1 MKGKID
7 PIKETDIIISN
18 IKKFRELKN
27 ITREQIADELELS
40 ASGYSKIERGEI
52 ELSVTRLMQIANVL
66 DIEVSKIMN
75 FDVKTIFNISNNSN
89 NSGMNGQVTGNTY
102 TNNKDEYLEKYVK
115 LLEQENQNLKVKL
128 NQP

>member
-52 ELSVTRLMQIANVL
+52 ELSVIRLIQIANVL

-75 FDVKTIFNISNNSN
+75 FDVTTIFNISNNT
-89 NSGMNGQVTGNTY
+89 GMNGQVKVDNY
-102 TNNKDEYLEKYVK
+102 TNSKDEYLDKYVK
-115 LLEQENQNLKVKL
+115 LLELENESLKSKL
-128 NQP
+128 NKP

>member
-27 ITREQIADELELS
+27 MTREQIADELELS

-52 ELSVTRLMQIANVL
+52 ELSVTRLIQIANVL
-66 DIEVSKIMN
+66 EIDVAKIMN
-75 FDVKTIFNISNNSN
+75 FDVTTIFNISN
-89 NSGMNGQVTGNTY
+89 NSGMNGQVTVDNY
-102 TNNKDEYLEKYVK
+102 TNSKDEYLEKYVK

-128 NQP
+128 NHP

>member
-75 FDVKTIFNISNNSN
+75 FDVTTIFNISNL
-89 NSGMNGQVTGNTY
+89 Y
-102 TNNKDEYLEKYVK
+102 D
-115 LLEQENQNLKVKL
+115 LLFLFALQS
-128 NQP
+128 PIF

>member
-1 MKGKID
+1 MNGNID
-7 PIKETDIIISN
+7 PINEADIIISN

-52 ELSVTRLMQIANVL
+52 ELSVTRLFQIANIL

-75 FDVKTIFNISNNSN
+75 FDVTTIFNISH
-89 NSGMNGQVTGNTY
+89 NSGMNGQVTVDNY
-102 TNNKDEYLEKYVK
+102 TNSKDEYLEKYVK
-115 LLEQENQNLKVKL
+115 LLEQENEKMKVKID
-128 NQP
+128 QQ

>member
-75 FDVKTIFNISNNSN
+75 FDVTTIFNISN
-89 NSGMNGQVTGNTY
+89 NSGMNGQVSGNTY
-102 TNNKDEYLEKYVK
+102 TNSKDEYLEKYVK
-115 LLEQENQNLKVKL
+115 LLEQENHNLKVKL

>member
-52 ELSVTRLMQIANVL
+52 ELSVTRLIQIANVL

-75 FDVKTIFNISNNSN
+75 FDVTTIFNISNNT
-89 NSGMNGQVTGNTY
+89 GMNGQVKVDNY
-102 TNNKDEYLEKYVK
+102 TNSKDEYLDKYVK
-115 LLEQENQNLKVKL
+115 LLELENESLKSKL
-128 NQP
+128 NKP

>member
-52 ELSVTRLMQIANVL
+52 ELSVTRLLQIANVL
-66 DIEVSKIMN
+66 DIEVAKIMN
-75 FDVKTIFNISNNSN
+75 FDVTTIFNISN
-89 NSGMNGQVTGNTY
+89 NSGMNGQVKVDNY
-102 TNNKDEYLEKYVK
+102 TNSKDEYLEKYVK
-115 LLEQENQNLKVKL
+115 ILESENQSLKTKL

>member
-52 ELSVTRLMQIANVL
+52 ELSVTRLIQIANVL

-75 FDVKTIFNISNNSN
+75 FDVTTIFNISNNT
-89 NSGMNGQVTGNTY
+89 GMNGQVKVDNY
-102 TNNKDEYLEKYVK
+102 TNSKDEYLDKYVK
-115 LLEQENQNLKVKL
+115 LLELENESLKSKL
-128 NQP
+128 NHP

>member
-1 MKGKID
+1 MTGKID

-52 ELSVTRLMQIANVL
+52 ELSVTRLLQIANVL
-66 DIEVSKIMN
+66 EIDVAKIMN
-75 FDVKTIFNISNNSN
+75 FDVTTIFNISN
-89 NSGMNGQVTGNTY
+89 NSGMNGQVTVDNY
-102 TNNKDEYLEKYVK
+102 TNSKDEYLEKYVK

>member
-1 MKGKID
+1 MRGKID

-52 ELSVTRLMQIANVL
+52 ELSVTRLLQIANVL
-66 DIEVSKIMN
+66 DIEVAKIMN
-75 FDVKTIFNISNNSN
+75 FDVTTIFNISN
-89 NSGMNGQVTGNTY
+89 NSGMNGQVSGNNY

-115 LLEQENQNLKVKL
+115 ILESENESLKSKL

>member
-7 PIKETDIIISN
+7 PIKETDVIISN

-27 ITREQIADELELS
+27 MTREQIADELELS

-52 ELSVTRLMQIANVL
+52 ELSVTRLIQIANVL

-75 FDVKTIFNISNNSN
+75 FDVTTIFNISN
-89 NSGMNGQVTGNTY
+89 NSGMNGQVSGNTY
-102 TNNKDEYLEKYVK
+102 TNSKDEYLEKYAK